1 MNFGPDHHVPVL
13 KCKRGEKHALGNLAP
28 AVRSALTPLME
39 VPELVTKNVGK
50 KKKKT
55 LPEHLT
61 TTVKD
66 LAKAVGSQR
75 CFIDVRELAPLGAAA
90 AASAFSAIAKTGVS
104 FVPVT
109 GITRTADV
117 AAALAHPSSGLGIR
131 LTREEFEKQ
140 VLPHGLTQFLATHGV
155 DPGEVDLLIDLGE
168 IEAMVVPGA
177 LRLAQAFLRA
187 IPTHT
192 KWRTFTLLGSSFPKS
207 MKIVPRHSH
216 LLVDRIEWLTWR
228 TLYQRRGG
236 MARLPTFGDCAIQ
249 HPSGV
254 EGFVFGKMQVSA
266 TIRYTTGDQWLL
278 IKGQSTKLVPAK
290 TQFPGLAAGLVSG
303 ARAAH
308 FRGHSH
314 CSGCQ
319 EAAHCAAGGP
329 GKGSPEVWRRIGTGH
344 HLTTVT
350 EQLGGLAWP

>member
-1 MNFGPDHHVPVL
+1 MNFGPAHYVPVL

-39 VPELVTKNVGK
+39 VPELVTKNPG
-50 KKKKT
+50 KKKT

-66 LAKAVGSQR
+66 LAKAVGSQQ
-75 CFIDVRELAPLGAAA
+75 CFIDLRELAPLGAAA
-90 AASAFSAIAKTGVS
+90 AASAFSAVANAGVI

-109 GITRTADV
+109 GITRSADV
-117 AAALAHPSSGLGIR
+117 AAALAHRSNGLGIR

-140 VLPHGLTQFLATHGV
+140 VLPTGLAQFLARHGI
-155 DPGEVDLLIDLGE
+155 DPGEVDLLLDLGE

-192 KWRTFTLLGSSFPKS
+192 RWRTFTLLGSSFPKS
-207 MKIVPRHSH
+207 MGIVPRHSQ

-228 TLYQRRGG
+228 TLYQGRGG
-236 MARLPTFGDCAIQ
+236 MTRLPTFGDCAIQ

-266 TIRYTTGDQWLL
+266 TIRYTTSDQWLL

-290 TQFPGLAAGLVSG
+290 TQFPALAAVLVSG
-303 ARAAH
+303 GQAAH
-308 FRGHSH
+308 FRGNSH
-314 CSGCQ
+314 CAGCE
-319 EAAHCAAGGP
+319 EAAQCAAGRP
-329 GKGSPEVWRRIGTGH
+329 SRGSPEVWRRIGTGH